1 MRNLRRS
8 EHIDAEQA
16 PAAALRSGVE
26 EGHRNPLSLC
36 VHQIDINENTYDI
49 PYGWRCG
56 MTNVTVTEARKRL
69 YKLLDEVA
77 QSHEPV
83 QIAGKRNSAVLVG
96 EEDWRA
102 IQETLY
108 LTSIP
113 GMRQSIQE
121 GIATPVDE
129 CDEELDW

>member
-1 MRNLRRS
+1 MQS
-8 EHIDAEQA
+8 
-16 PAAALRSGVE
+16 
-26 EGHRNPLSLC
+26 
-36 VHQIDINENTYDI
+36 VHQIDTNGNAYDI
-49 PYGWRCG
+49 PYGWRCE

-113 GMRQSIQE
+113 GMRESIQE
-121 GIATPVDE
+121 GMATPVDE

>member
-1 MRNLRRS
+1 
-8 EHIDAEQA
+8 
-16 PAAALRSGVE
+16 
-26 EGHRNPLSLC
+26 
-36 VHQIDINENTYDI
+36 
-49 PYGWRCG
+49 
-56 MTNVTVTEARKRL
+56 MTNVTVTDARRNL

-96 EEDWRA
+96 DEDWRA

-113 GMRQSIQE
+113 GMRESIQE
-121 GIATPVDE
+121 GMATPVAE
-129 CDEELDW
+129 CDEDPDW